1 MSNILL
7 FNHLFIEN
15 VYQINF
21 KEKNIFFQFLPKNK
35 FEQFD
40 WLIQKVEKIDS
51 SQGGRNIFKPTSCKP
66 NTLFALLR
74 ITICK

>member
-51 SQGGRNIFKPTSCKP
+51 SQCGRNFSNQHRVSLTRCSLC
-66 NTLFALLR
+66 FG
-74 ITICK
+74 